1 VKIASKWIEPPA
13 FIGKEFFLNKER
25 VMPYAVQTFDRVDQP
40 TLRADVRDEHV
51 ADLKSKVA
59 LLLAGGALI

>member
-1 VKIASKWIEPPA
+1 
-13 FIGKEFFLNKER
+13 
-25 VMPYAVQTFDRVDQP
+25 MPYAVQTFDRVDQP